1 MSAYGKQDVFLKKR
15 KTGGKPRIPL
25 NQRQKK
31 QVKSLISRSIVDK
44 TFGQSFLT
52 TVSANPSFYQL
63 TGINQGVDENA
74 RIGDT
79 IHLKRFQFSYSVV
92 CGDEYNQLRLILFRW
107 NQDTQATGIPTY
119 AELMDTATTTDQL
132 VQFYRWQGPKNYTV
146 IYDKVH
152 CLAGDGT
159 LSGTS
164 VLSPWGPSSSF
175 HVKKQLYGKK
185 LGSKIIKLDSGVV
198 TGRNHIYA
206 CVLSDS
212 APASLIHPSISFACL
227 TSYENA

>member
-1 MSAYGKQDVFLKKR
+1 MSTSYGKQDGLNKKR
-15 KTGGKPRIPL
+15 RTKGKVPL
-25 NQRQKK
+25 NMRQKK
-31 QVKSLISRSIVDK
+31 QVKTMLSRALVDK
-44 TFGQSFLT
+44 TFGQAFLT
-52 TVSANPSFYQL
+52 TVTSSPQFFQL

-79 IHLKRFQFSYSVV
+79 VHLKRFQFSYSVV

-119 AELMDTATTTDQL
+119 AELMDTTTTTDQL
-132 VQFYRWQGPKNYTV
+132 CQFQRWQGPKNTTI

-164 VLSPWGPSSSF
+164 VLSPWGPSSTF
-175 HVKKQLYGKK
+175 HVKKILYGKK
-185 LGSKIIKLDSGVV
+185 LGAKTIKLDSGVV

-212 APASLIHPSISFACL
+212 PSVSLIHPSISFACL